1 MGYFRKTARR
11 NQLLT
16 TPMSYYSANLVAV
29 LQLER
34 YRIGS
39 LALLV
44 FPFELSVWMLL
55 LLALLI
61 HLGIHLPSARR
72 GNEEDGGGGLQVVA
86 LLLGAALA
94 RLPRS
99 WRHRFIALLMVDS
112 YQGLL

>member
-72 GNEEDGGGGLQVVA
+72 GNQEDGGGGLQVVA
-86 LLLGAALA
+86 LLLAPPWLDCRAPGGIAS
-94 RLPRS
+94 LPPTGCGP
-99 WRHRFIALLMVDS
+99 V
-112 YQGLL
+112 YP